1 VGTWNCGS
9 QSNYLSAEPPALDVA
24 NGRPEVLIMG
34 AGPAGL
40 TAAYELGKARVRAV
54 VFEKDVVVGGLAR
67 TVNYKGYLFDLGG
80 HRFFTKVQ
88 LIERMWRE
96 VLGNDL
102 LLRPRLS
109 RIYFD
114 LKFFKYPLEPLDVI
128 ANLGAVELVACLLSY
143 FRARVFPH
151 LPEDDMAT
159 WITNR
164 FGDRLYRTFFK
175 TYTEKVWGMPCDHI
189 KADWAAQRIRGL
201 SLWSAIRNCFRSQPP
216 IENTQIRT
224 LSKEFL
230 YPRRGPGMMWSRV
243 HELVEA
249 MGGEVH
255 LSSGVDKVLWE
266 PGRVRALVTGSR
278 VHAGSHFIST
288 LPIRTLIASLDPP
301 PEPEVLAAGDY
312 FQYRDFITVLL
323 IVKGTNLFPDNW
335 VYVHDP
341 RVKLGRIQ
349 NYSNWSPEMTPD
361 ANVTSLG
368 LEYFC
373 FEGDALWSMTDEQLI
388 EFSCRELAA
397 IGLVKQ
403 LEVVDASVARVPK
416 AYPVY
421 NSTYRMGLTTVRN
434 FLKVVPN
441 LQIVG
446 RNGQHHYNNQDHSM
460 LAGML
465 AARNVLGGKFDIWN
479 LNTDQSFH
487 EEGIT
492 ITDEELQQME
502 AIQPAVPGL
511 IT

>member
-1 VGTWNCGS
+1 VSTRNGDS
-9 QSNYLSAEPPALDVA
+9 QSDYHSAEPPVLEVA
-24 NGRPEVLIMG
+24 DRRPEVLIMG

-54 VFEKDVVVGGLAR
+54 VFEKDAIVGGLAR
-67 TVNYKGYLFDLGG
+67 TVNYKGFLFDLGG

-88 LIERMWRE
+88 LIERIWRE
-96 VLGNDL
+96 VLGSDL

-109 RIYFD
+109 RIYFK
-114 LKFFKYPLEPLDVI
+114 LKFYKYPLEPLDVI
-128 ANLGAVELVACLLSY
+128 ANLGAGELLGCLVSY
-143 FRARVFPH
+143 LRAQVFPR

-175 TYTEKVWGMPCDHI
+175 TYTEKVWGMPCDQI

-201 SLWSAIRNCFRSQPP
+201 SLWSTIRHCLHSQPS
-216 IENTQIRT
+216 IENTRIRT

-230 YPRRGPGMMWSRV
+230 YPRRGPGMMWARV

-249 MGGEVH
+249 MGGQVH
-255 LSSGVDKVLWE
+255 LNSGVDKVLWE
-266 PGRVRALVTGSR
+266 PGRANAVVAASR

-288 LPIRTLIASLDPP
+288 LPIRTLIASLDPLP
-301 PEPEVLAAGDY
+301 PPEVLEAGDY

-323 IVKGTNLFPDNW
+323 IVKGVNLFPDNW
-335 VYVHDP
+335 IYVHDP

-349 NYSNWSPEMTPD
+349 NYSNWSPDMTPD
-361 ANVTSLG
+361 ANATSLG

-373 FEGDALWSMTDEQLI
+373 FEGDALWSMTDERLI
-388 EFSCRELAA
+388 EFSCRELAV
-397 IGLVKQ
+397 IGLVNP

-421 NSTYRMGLTTVRN
+421 NSTYRTGLRIVRD
-434 FLKVVPN
+434 FLKVLPN

-460 LAGML
+460 LAGIL
-465 AARNVLGGKFDIWN
+465 AARNVLGGEFDIWN
-479 LNTDQSFH
+479 LNTEQSLH

-492 ITDEELQQME
+492 ITEEELQRME
-502 AIQPAVPGL
+502 ENQPAVPDL
-511 IT
+511 IV